1 MTVILT
7 YIIDYI
13 EKMYKTARK
22 KKNRHIFWDLI
33 EEKQIPPL
41 VT

>member
-22 KKNRHIFWDLI
+22 RKNRHIFWELI
-33 EEKQIPPL
+33 EDKQFLPV

>member
-13 EKMYKTARK
+13 EKTQKTARK
-22 KKNRHIFWDLI
+22 KKNRHFFWDLI
-33 EEKQIPPL
+33 EDKIFPPV